1 MQGII
6 FTALSDMV
14 IEKLGMPV
22 WDQLLDDADLPSQ
35 GAYTSGGRYDDA
47 ELLTLVGLLSART
60 GIAAPDL
67 VRSFGEYLFAKLYA
81 SLPESLHNCYEL
93 RQFLLA
99 IEHTIH
105 KEVKRVYPDSYL
117 PSFQYDDSNANQLT
131 MQYRSKRKL
140 CFAAEGLIAGAA
152 AQFKQ
157 AIRIEHPICMHHGA
171 DHCCFIVL
179 FDDKAPQDD

>member
-14 IEKLGMPV
+14 IEKLGMDV
-22 WDQLLDDADLPSQ
+22 WDQLLDDANVPSQ
-35 GAYTSGGRYDDA
+35 GVYTSGGRYEDA
-47 ELLTLVGLLSART
+47 ELLTLVGLLSERT

-81 SLPESLHNCYEL
+81 SLPPSLQHCTDL

-99 IEHTIH
+99 IDNTIH

-117 PSFQYDDSNANQLT
+117 PSFSYDDSDANQLT
-131 MQYRSKRKL
+131 MHYRSKRKL

-152 AQFKQ
+152 QQFGETVQ
-157 AIRIEHPICMHHGA
+157 IDHPVCMHQGA
-171 DHCCFIVL
+171 DHCCLIVH
-179 FDDKAPQDD
+179 FKATTNE